1 LTLAEA
7 KALLHGMQEV
17 VVTEQIAECL
27 ITSRPARTAARTGF
41 GKDNIT
47 IAYRAAFRKFHLPGP
62 PLTVGLDGGYPVRNL
77 QHCLG
82 PESEHLLD

>member
-1 LTLAEA
+1 MPDHFKTCPDCGAHRIW
-7 KALLHGMQEV
+7 KGQH
-17 VVTEQIAECL
+17 
-27 ITSRPARTAARTGF
+27 P
-41 GKDNIT
+41 